1 MDSPVPKPD
10 APQAPPPSA
19 PKRLAPRLLA
29 AAAIAVVAAVAGTLL
44 YLALRPKAVE
54 VARAREGTVREE
66 IHAPGTVQAR
76 VPVAISSRLTGAIT
90 RVLVDVGDHVTKRQ
104 LLVSLDDT
112 DLRAKLES
120 SKAAAAAATENVAAA
135 EAALDKARADLELAR
150 LNHARSSELVKKQY
164 VSQAEHDASTAAL
177 HVAEASEVN
186 ARKQIAARRAELARS
201 EHEQSVAAAQL
212 AYARIQAPM
221 DGVVTRRLLE
231 PGSVVV
237 PSSPILQLVDPE
249 SLWVAALVDES
260 LVGRVTVGQPAEIR
274 LRSGARVKG
283 TVARVTLQSDPV
295 TRELEVDVA
304 FDTHATRF
312 SINEE
317 AEVTIMGKPDR
328 GLTVALAALTR
339 RDGAQGVFVLRAGKA
354 AFAPVRLGVSGR
366 KDARVLEGLEPGEA
380 VVLSPSRV
388 EAGQRV
394 RPVER

>member
-221 DGVVTRRLLE
+221 DGVVTRRLL
-231 PGSVVV
+231 V

-366 KDARVLEGLEPGEA
+366 KDA
-380 VVLSPSRV
+380 LSPSRV